1 MVPLLAAV
9 GLGATSVFIWTLFG
23 PSQVVSR
30 LINMLFGRSLRQT
43 WLARG
48 ATGSLAAGL
57 AVLLLTSPSI
67 SRARS
72 ALPYCSASVPG

>member
-1 MVPLLAAV
+1 
-9 GLGATSVFIWTLFG
+9 
-23 PSQVVSR
+23 VVSR